1 MEKSYYQSIGE
12 HYRAAS
18 PELRAASKAHW
29 IKCHRQNLE
38 SGRQD
43 MIIFTAQILAQI
55 AIVENESH
63 AA

>member
-1 MEKSYYQSIGE
+1 MTKSYYETVGE
-12 HYRAAS
+12 RYRSAS
-18 PELRAASKAHW
+18 PELRAASKAYW

-43 MIIFTAQILAQI
+43 MIIFTAQILAQF
-55 AIVENESH
+55 AIVESENP

>member
-38 SGRQD
+38 SGRRD

-55 AIVENESH
+55 AIVDNEKRS
-63 AA
+63 A

>member
-1 MEKSYYQSIGE
+1 MEKPYYQSIGE

-55 AIVENESH
+55 AIVDSENP

>member
-1 MEKSYYQSIGE
+1 MTKSYYESVGE
-12 HYRAAS
+12 RYRAAS

-55 AIVENESH
+55 AIVDSENP

>member
-1 MEKSYYQSIGE
+1 MTKPYYESVGE
-12 HYRAAS
+12 RYRAAS

-29 IKCHRQNLE
+29 FKCHKENLA

-55 AIVENESH
+55 SMVENEEKS
-63 AA
+63 A

>member
-1 MEKSYYQSIGE
+1 MTKSYYESLGE
-12 HYRAAS
+12 RYRAAS
-18 PELRAASKAHW
+18 PEVRAASKAHW
-29 IKCHRQNLE
+29 LKCHKENLA

-55 AIVENESH
+55 SMVESEEH